1 MAKKKSS
8 GNAGL
13 ILTVVVLLLGV
24 AAFCM
29 AFLVAVKYVTSK
41 GDLVNEFTGFQSMF
55 GYTSKKEALGV
66 TVETGYLAFSFM
78 STLAFVLPLVGAG
91 VSVVNNKIAKLVGAL
106 LMIAG
111 AVLMFLVPS
120 LVVFAAGEA
129 LSTTAVAVATLEAS
143 TAKLGIGAIIGGICA
158 GLGGLVAGYAAL
170 RK

>member
-1 MAKKKSS
+1 MAKKKSK

-13 ILTVVVLLLGV
+13 ILSVVVLLLGV

-41 GDLVNEFTGFQSMF
+41 GDVVSDFTGFQTMF
-55 GYTSKKEALGV
+55 GYTEKTEGLISISTEVLK
-66 TVETGYLAFSFM
+66 FSFLA
-78 STLAFVLPLVGAG
+78 TLAFALPLIGAC
-91 VSVVNNKIAKLVGAL
+91 VSIVNNKIAKLVGAL

-111 AVLMFLVPS
+111 AVLMFLMPS
-120 LVVFAAGEA
+120 FVVFASETAGEVLLA
-129 LSTTAVAVATLEAS
+129 TT

-158 GLGGLVAGYAAL
+158 GLGGLVAGYSAL